1 MFTQTKLALAI
12 AAVVGMSGISLAHA
26 NVAMKTSS
34 KAYSVMPRPDVCDI
48 QQRRDRRDEGYCP
61 DKVSRG
67 ETEPGDVK
75 GEGKGHKVARG
86 ESEPGDV
93 KGEGKGHK
101 VARGENEPG
110 DVKGEGKGHKVARGE
125 NEPGDVKG
133 EGKGHKIFLV
143 REANEPPR
151 GQDNERPGDR
161 QRGRGKLV
169 DDFQLAAREG
179 NEGPRGNDS
188 IAGSGR
194 QRRIV

>member
-1 MFTQTKLALAI
+1 MKKSMIVCMTLALAS
-12 AAVVGMSGISLAHA
+12 VVFA
-26 NVAMKTSS
+26 K
-34 KAYSVMPRPDVCDI
+34 
-48 QQRRDRRDEGYCP
+48 
-61 DKVSRG
+61 G
-67 ETEPGDVK
+67 EAQPGDVK
-75 GEGKGHKVARG
+75 GEGKGHKVVMSLA
-86 ESEPGDV
+86 
-93 KGEGKGHK
+93 KGE
-101 VARGENEPG
+101 AQ
-110 DVKGEGKGHKVARGE
+110 
-125 NEPGDVKG
+125 PGDVKG